1 TPTPSR
7 GCSRRTDRGGFMRK
21 IVLPVFILSFAA
33 ACSDPPP
40 PPKPVA
46 KAEPVEVKPQ
56 PPKPEVK
63 PEPPKPDPNKE
74 LAAKVKSALDPPDSK
89 LPSGAIDVTANS
101 GRVSLF
107 GAVPTET
114 MRRHAAQVASK
125 VEGVTGVDN
134 QLKVVKG
141 S

>member
-1 TPTPSR
+1 
-7 GCSRRTDRGGFMRK
+7 MK
-21 IVLPVFILSFAA
+21 KLILPAFLLAFAA

-46 KAEPVEVKPQ
+46 KAEPVQVKP

-74 LAAKVKSALDPPDSK
+74 LAARVKQALDAPDSK

-107 GAVPTET
+107 GAVATEGQ
-114 MRRHAAQVASK
+114 RRLAAQVASK
-125 VEGVTGVDN
+125 VEGVSGVDN

>member
-1 TPTPSR
+1 MKLLMAL
-7 GCSRRTDRGGFMRK
+7 GLALAL
-21 IVLPVFILSFAA
+21 V
-33 ACSDPPP
+33 ACSEPPP

-46 KAEPVEVKPQ
+46 KAAQPPAPPPA

-74 LAAKVKSALDPPDSK
+74 LAAKVKQALDAPEAK
-89 LPSGAIDVTANS
+89 LPAGAIDVTAAD
-101 GRVSLF
+101 GRVSLW
-107 GAVPTET
+107 GAVPSDGQ
-114 MRRHAAQVASK
+114 RRRAAQIASK
-125 VEGVTGVDN
+125 VDGVRSVDN